1 MATTKN
7 TSYKVHVHHTDQSEV
22 DNVNIENG
30 AMLHTTDALYM
41 GHNGSNVVVYPQGGT
56 TQLGWARYQDTVYT
70 SSNKLALS
78 DGVQVALPNNSG
90 TTIKSHSSINFY
102 DSTTVKLT
110 PVNLND
116 VYIVSLMLKA
126 SASNANQTH
135 LEIEFQHG
143 SSGSTV
149 ENLFSAMAFYKGN
162 DVEQKKHE
170 MYSFYVDA
178 NVLSLGASIHITAV
192 GGSVNVWD
200 IEYFIQRTQNGSLS

>member
-1 MATTKN
+1 MGKN
-7 TSYKVHVHHTDQSEV
+7 TAYRVHVEDVAQSVV
-22 DNVNIENG
+22 DNVNIEDG
-30 AMLHTTDALYM
+30 AMLRTDDYLYM
-41 GHNGSNVVVYPQGGT
+41 GHNSENVIVYPQGGVRS
-56 TQLGWARYQDTVYT
+56 LGWARYQDTVYT

-126 SASNANQTH
+126 SASTANQTH

-178 NVLSLGASIHITAV
+178 NVLSLGASIHITSV
-192 GGSVNVWD
+192 GGSANVWD